1 MSEKK
6 EKEYE
11 SHKPTDFSFY
21 AILVVFIV
29 NAIIVFNVPLNN
41 EVSWWGKVFIAGI
54 TFFAGGLIYCG
65 AMESVSTILKVVV
78 EAAWAIFLL
87 PVTVGLLLAYDEW
100 DGLVQLAIDLGADKK
115 AAPLVAAIGCALV
128 LFVYS
133 LAVWAVMY
141 PLSMVAGTDPRK
153 EYRVSKFFD

>member
-41 EVSWWGKVFIAGI
+41 EGSWWGQVFIAGI

-87 PVTVGLLLAYDEW
+87 PVTVGLLLAYDEP
-100 DGLVQLAIDLGADKK
+100 DD
-115 AAPLVAAIGCALV
+115 
-128 LFVYS
+128 
-133 LAVWAVMY
+133 
-141 PLSMVAGTDPRK
+141 
-153 EYRVSKFFD
+153 